1 MHSQKEGWSL
11 LAEKHQSGG
20 GGMTYCRLLHEAGL
34 QPLSDAVQVQVDAHQ
49 AQLPS
54 PLDQLVR
61 LHHQPLEETDKYGF
75 ISAGPTGDC
84 TWP

>member
-1 MHSQKEGWSL
+1 MCTLRKRGGVYWL
-11 LAEKHQSGG
+11 RNIRAGG
-20 GGMTYCRLLHEAGL
+20 GVTYCRLLHEAGL
-34 QPLSDAVQVQVDAHQ
+34 QPLSDTVQLQVDAHQ

-61 LHHQPLEETDKYGF
+61 LHHQPLEETDKYGL
-75 ISAGPTGDC
+75 TGDC